1 MRLAAG
7 LAALLALVPLAAVT
21 AESTEMAWAQDC
33 DHDSYA
39 GAPANGSA
47 WESGECARRVAR
59 GGAWNVAPK
68 YLRSAY
74 RISESS
80 GYRHNYVGF
89 RVARSRKVRN
99 TYQWRRR
106 WILCSLV
113 PALFI
118 AATMTSY
125 AHDDVEQLIEGLGN
139 RVARAADFDVYL
151 SEDRLTYVTRNCGQ
165 VDLAAKFFLRV
176 FPVHR
181 DDLPEDSKQH
191 GFDNL
196 KFRFH
201 EFNGVIDG
209 EVCTVTRELP
219 KYAIAM
225 IRTGQFTG
233 EGQVW
238 EVVFRPGTSHYI
250 AHLLE
255 ELVDVEQLIEGL
267 GYFDVYLSEDRLAY
281 VTEDCDQVDLAA
293 KFVLHVIPVHW
304 DDLPEHRKQHGFD
317 NFDFSFYTDGV
328 TDGEVCA
335 VTQELPKYAIAK
347 VRTGQHIP
355 GGSKIWRVEF
365 SLSNVEVER
374 LIEGLGDPMVRTGQ
388 HIPGESIMREVE
400 SSQSNVEVD
409 MSNIQSIPFQETP
422 NLYFISFDALA
433 PRALLRNYLGIENTR
448 FHDLF
453 DDEFRR
459 FPNFFVNAVR
469 TFYSINMLMS
479 LDEDLFFSIIGGMNN
494 HKANLFSGALPS
506 PLLRILSEN
515 GYETS
520 ALYNDTYFG
529 YPKGPHIDNYFVN
542 RVDTDIDFDFDAVNG
557 VRQGGVCTVTRE
569 LPDYDLAEIRTG
581 QYVPGEDPIWT
592 VKFFPARLKGDPVV
606 VRSDFDMYLDEG
618 RLVYVKRP
626 CEQEDVAPRF
636 FLQVIPKELHRGEF
650 LLDKLTKL
658 ASDRPQFLIAHL
670 YMPGHAA
677 SYFRYDDQ
685 DHLDQ
690 FKSSYTRESNSA
702 ARYLEDIVA
711 HLKQHDPNAIL
722 LVYGDHGPLV
732 SRGMRFDEAPEMV
745 VQDRFG
751 VLGGVYPRDRCSAYF
766 DAAEEQG
773 YLTVLD
779 AVHAILGCLSG
790 GQSVL
795 VRPRQNRLGGFG
807 GVPLDSGYT
816 YEDFLY
822 E

>member
-1 MRLAAG
+1 MRSINA
-7 LAALLALVPLAAVT
+7 
-21 AESTEMAWAQDC
+21 
-33 DHDSYA
+33 
-39 GAPANGSA
+39 
-47 WESGECARRVAR
+47 
-59 GGAWNVAPK
+59 
-68 YLRSAY
+68 
-74 RISESS
+74 
-80 GYRHNYVGF
+80 
-89 RVARSRKVRN
+89 RN
-99 TYQWRRR
+99 TYRWRRR

-125 AHDDVEQLIEGLGN
+125 AHDVEQLIEGLGD
-139 RVARAADFDVYL
+139 RVAHADFDVYL
-151 SEDRLTYVTRNCGQ
+151 GEDRLTYVTRDCGQ

-219 KYAIAM
+219 KYDIAM

-238 EVVFRPGTSHYI
+238 AVEFRPGTSHFI

-255 ELVDVEQLIEGL
+255 GLVDVPEDRIARAD
-267 GYFDVYLSEDRLAY
+267 FDVYLDGNW
-281 VTEDCDQVDLAA
+281 VT
-293 KFVLHVIPVHW
+293 
-304 DDLPEHRKQHGFD
+304 
-317 NFDFSFYTDGV
+317 
-328 TDGEVCA
+328 
-335 VTQELPKYAIAK
+335 
-347 VRTGQHIP
+347 
-355 GGSKIWRVEF
+355 
-365 SLSNVEVER
+365 
-374 LIEGLGDPMVRTGQ
+374 
-388 HIPGESIMREVE
+388 
-400 SSQSNVEVD
+400 
-409 MSNIQSIPFQETP
+409 FQETP

-433 PRALLRNYLGIENTR
+433 PRALLQNYLGIENTR

-469 TFYSINMLMS
+469 TFQSINMLMS
-479 LDEDLFFSIIGGMNN
+479 LDEDLYSSIIGGMNYR
-494 HKANLFSGALPS
+494 KASLFSGALPS

-520 ALYNDTYFG
+520 ALYNDTFFG
-529 YPKGPHIDNYFVN
+529 YPKGPHIDNYFIN
-542 RVDTDIDFDFDAVNG
+542 RIDIDFNFDAVNG
-557 VRQGGVCTVTRE
+557 VRQGSVCTVTRE

-592 VKFFPARLKGDPVV
+592 LKFFPARLEGDAIV
-606 VRSDFDMYLDEG
+606 VRSDFDVYLDQG
-618 RLVYVKRP
+618 RLVYVKSP

-636 FLQVIPKELHRGEF
+636 FLQVIPKEELHRGEF

-658 ASDRPQFLIAHL
+658 GGDRPQFLIAHL
-670 YMPGHAA
+670 NMPGHTE

-690 FKSSYTRESNSA
+690 FKSLYTRELNSA

-732 SRGMRFDEAPEMV
+732 SQGMGFDEAPEMV

-751 VLGGVYPRDRCSAYF
+751 VLGGVYPRDRCSTYF

-795 VRPRQNRLGGFG
+795 VRPRENRLGGFG
-807 GVPLDSGYT
+807 GVPLNSGYT

>member
-1 MRLAAG
+1 MR
-7 LAALLALVPLAAVT
+7 
-21 AESTEMAWAQDC
+21 
-33 DHDSYA
+33 
-39 GAPANGSA
+39 
-47 WESGECARRVAR
+47 SGNARNR
-59 GGAWNVAPK
+59 
-68 YLRSAY
+68 Y
-74 RISESS
+74 R
-80 GYRHNYVGF
+80 
-89 RVARSRKVRN
+89 
-99 TYQWRRR
+99 RRR

-125 AHDDVEQLIEGLGN
+125 AHDVEQLIEGLGY
-139 RVARAADFDVYL
+139 FDVYL
-151 SEDRLTYVTRNCGQ
+151 GEDRLTYVTRNCGQ
-165 VDLAAKFFLRV
+165 VDLAAPFF
-176 FPVHR
+176 
-181 DDLPEDSKQH
+181 
-191 GFDNL
+191 
-196 KFRFH
+196 
-201 EFNGVIDG
+201 
-209 EVCTVTRELP
+209 
-219 KYAIAM
+219 
-225 IRTGQFTG
+225 
-233 EGQVW
+233 
-238 EVVFRPGTSHYI
+238 
-250 AHLLE
+250 
-255 ELVDVEQLIEGL
+255 
-267 GYFDVYLSEDRLAY
+267 
-281 VTEDCDQVDLAA
+281 
-293 KFVLHVIPVHW
+293 LHVIPAHQ

-317 NFDFSFYTDGV
+317 NLKFRFSRV
-328 TDGEVCA
+328 QRVIDGEVCA
-335 VTQELPKYAIAK
+335 VTRELPKYDIAMI
-347 VRTGQHIP
+347 RTGQFT
-355 GGSKIWRVEF
+355 GEGRVWEVEF
-365 SLSNVEVER
+365 SWSNVEVER
-374 LIEGLGDPMVRTGQ
+374 LIEGLEILR
-388 HIPGESIMREVE
+388 VE
-400 SSQSNVEVD
+400 SSLSNVEFD
-409 MSNIQSIPFQETP
+409 MSNIQSVTFQETP

-459 FPNFFVNAVR
+459 FPNFFVNAVL
-469 TFYSINMLMS
+469 TIQSINMLMS
-479 LDEDLFFSIIGGMNN
+479 LDEDLFFSMRSSLRKN
-494 HKANLFSGALPS
+494 ASMFSGSLPS

-520 ALYNDTYFG
+520 ALYNDMYLG

-542 RVDTDIDFDFDAVNG
+542 RVGTIDIDFDFDADG

-569 LPDYDLAEIRTG
+569 LPDYDIAEIRTG
-581 QYVPGEDPIWT
+581 QYIPGEDAIWT

-606 VRSDFDMYLDEG
+606 VRSDFDVYLDQG
-618 RLVYVKRP
+618 RLVYVKSP

-636 FLQVIPKELHRGEF
+636 FLQVIPKELHQGEF

-658 ASDRPQFLIAHL
+658 GSDRPQFLIAHL
-670 YMPGHAA
+670 YMPGHTAP
-677 SYFRYDDQ
+677 YFRYDDQ

-711 HLKQHDPNAIL
+711 HLKHHDPNAIL

-732 SRGMRFDEAPEMV
+732 SQGMEFDEAPEMV

-751 VLGGVYPRDRCSAYF
+751 VLGGVYPRDRCSTYI

-795 VRPRQNRLGGFG
+795 VRPRENRLGGFG

>member
-1 MRLAAG
+1 
-7 LAALLALVPLAAVT
+7 
-21 AESTEMAWAQDC
+21 
-33 DHDSYA
+33 
-39 GAPANGSA
+39 
-47 WESGECARRVAR
+47 
-59 GGAWNVAPK
+59 
-68 YLRSAY
+68 
-74 RISESS
+74 
-80 GYRHNYVGF
+80 
-89 RVARSRKVRN
+89 
-99 TYQWRRR
+99 
-106 WILCSLV
+106 
-113 PALFI
+113 
-118 AATMTSY
+118 MTSY
-125 AHDDVEQLIEGLGN
+125 AHDDVEQLIGGLGN

-201 EFNGVIDG
+201 EFNGVTDG
-209 EVCTVTRELP
+209 DVCMVTRELP

-335 VTQELPKYAIAK
+335 VTQELPKYAIAMI
-347 VRTGQHIP
+347 RTGQFTDE
-355 GGSKIWRVEF
+355 GRVWEVYL
-365 SLSNVEVER
+365 SLSSAEF
-374 LIEGLGDPMVRTGQ
+374 
-388 HIPGESIMREVE
+388 
-400 SSQSNVEVD
+400 D
-409 MSNIQSIPFQETP
+409 MSNIQSITFQETP

-453 DDEFRR
+453 DDKFRR

-469 TFYSINMLMS
+469 TFQSINMLMS
-479 LDEDLFFSIIGGMNN
+479 LDEDVFFNTKGSMNA
-494 HKANLFSGALPS
+494 HLSSMFSGALPS

-520 ALYNDTYFG
+520 ALYNDTFFG
-529 YPKGPHIDNYFVN
+529 YPKGPHIDNYFIN
-542 RVDTDIDFDFDAVNG
+542 LVDTTSGITHG
-557 VRQGGVCTVTRE
+557 
-569 LPDYDLAEIRTG
+569 
-581 QYVPGEDPIWT
+581 
-592 VKFFPARLKGDPVV
+592 
-606 VRSDFDMYLDEG
+606 
-618 RLVYVKRP
+618 
-626 CEQEDVAPRF
+626 
-636 FLQVIPKELHRGEF
+636 GEF

-658 ASDRPQFLIAHL
+658 GGDRPQFLIAHL
-670 YMPGHAA
+670 LMPGHT
-677 SYFRYDDQ
+677 SPYFRYDDQ

-690 FKSSYTRESNSA
+690 FKSFYTRESNSA

-711 HLKQHDPNAIL
+711 HLKHHDPNAIL

-732 SRGMRFDEAPEMV
+732 SQGMGFDEAPEMV

-751 VLGGVYPRDRCSAYF
+751 VLGGVYPRDRCSTYF
-766 DAAEEQG
+766 DTAEEQG

-795 VRPRQNRLGGFG
+795 VRPRENRLGGFG
-807 GVPLDSGYT
+807 GVPLNSGYT

>member
-1 MRLAAG
+1 MRSINA
-7 LAALLALVPLAAVT
+7 
-21 AESTEMAWAQDC
+21 
-33 DHDSYA
+33 
-39 GAPANGSA
+39 
-47 WESGECARRVAR
+47 
-59 GGAWNVAPK
+59 
-68 YLRSAY
+68 
-74 RISESS
+74 
-80 GYRHNYVGF
+80 
-89 RVARSRKVRN
+89 RN
-99 TYQWRRR
+99 TYRWRRR

-125 AHDDVEQLIEGLGN
+125 AHDVEQLIEGFGD
-139 RVARAADFDVYL
+139 RVAHADFDVYL
-151 SEDRLTYVTRNCGQ
+151 GEDRLTYVTRDCGQ

-219 KYAIAM
+219 KYDIAM
-225 IRTGQFTG
+225 IITGQFTG

-255 ELVDVEQLIEGL
+255 GLVDVEQLIEGL

-281 VTEDCDQVDLAA
+281 VTRDCDQVDLAA
-293 KFVLHVIPVHW
+293 PFFLHVIPVHR
-304 DDLPEHRKQHGFD
+304 DDLPEDSKQHGFG
-317 NFDFSFYTDGV
+317 NFDFSFYTKGV

-335 VTQELPKYAIAK
+335 ITQGLPKYAIAM
-347 VRTGQHIP
+347 VRTGQYIP
-355 GGSKIWRVEF
+355 GGSTIWRVEF
-365 SLSNVEVER
+365 SLSNV
-374 LIEGLGDPMVRTGQ
+374 
-388 HIPGESIMREVE
+388 PGESIMREVE

-409 MSNIQSIPFQETP
+409 MSKFQSVTFQEAP

-433 PRALLRNYLGIENTR
+433 PRALLRNYLGIESTR

-469 TFYSINMLMS
+469 TFHSINMLMS
-479 LDEDLFFSIIGGMNN
+479 LDEDVFLSINVMSPHG
-494 HKANLFSGALPS
+494 ASLFSGALPS

-529 YPKGPHIDNYFVN
+529 YPKGPHIDNYFIN
-542 RVDTDIDFDFDAVNG
+542 RVNAIDIDFDFDAVNG
-557 VRQGGVCTVTRE
+557 VRQEGVCTVTQE

-581 QYVPGEDPIWT
+581 QYIPGEGPIWT
-592 VKFFPARLKGDPVV
+592 VKFFPARLKGDSVV
-606 VRSDFDMYLDEG
+606 VRSDFDMYLDQG
-618 RLVYVKRP
+618 RLVYVKSP

-636 FLQVIPKELHRGEF
+636 FLQVTPKERHRGEF

-670 YMPGHAA
+670 YMPGHTAP
-677 SYFRYDDQ
+677 YFRYDDQ
-685 DHLDQ
+685 DHRDQ

-732 SRGMRFDEAPEMV
+732 SQGMQFDEAPEMV

-751 VLGGVYPRDRCSAYF
+751 VLGGVYPRDRCSTYF

-779 AVHAILGCLSG
+779 AVHAILSCLSG

-795 VRPRQNRLGGFG
+795 VKPRENRLGGFG